1 MYNDVSEQPATW
13 INSVDDK
20 HSQSLSFVSTLVP
33 DYATSHPSDMSVHV
47 YQTTQC
53 HILLICQYTCTR
65 LHEVTFFW
73 YVSTVVPNYTRSH
86 SSNMSVHLYQ
96 TAWSHIILICHYTC
110 TRLHEV
116 TFFWYVST
124 LVPNYT
130 TSHPIDT
137 SSQIYHEE
145 LK

>member
-1 MYNDVSEQPATW
+1 MFQNSLLNGSTASM
-13 INSVDDK
+13 IN
-20 HSQSLSFVSTLVP
+20 TANP
-33 DYATSHPSDMSVHV
+33 SHLSVHL
-47 YQTTQC
+47 YQTTQH
-53 HILLICQYTCTR
+53 HIPLICQYTCTR
-65 LHEVTFFW
+65 LHNVTSVICQYTCTKLHEVTFFR

-110 TRLHEV
+110 IRLYDV

-137 SSQIYHEE
+137 SSQIYHEK